1 MRGTGAVA
9 RILITTI
16 GSGGDV
22 HPFVAVA
29 LELVRRGHEVEMLV
43 NPHYQERIKAH
54 GLRVR
59 PLGEAQDLLD
69 VLHHP
74 HLARPWLSPLLIIR
88 ELIGR
93 TAEPTLEGV
102 EASLREFKPDVI
114 VRHHI
119 SLGSRWAAARA
130 GVPSVTCVLAPIFWF
145 NPRDGAVQSRWQM
158 ERPPMWLA
166 NLRLTL
172 GRLAM
177 RVLFDR
183 PLNRIRRAHG
193 LAPERDQFRREVE
206 DANAVLGLW
215 SPSVRPALE
224 GDPAKSVV
232 CGFCEFDR
240 SPTQESRL
248 DELKAFLDS
257 CEAEGRAPVVF
268 TLGTSVVHHHGGFY
282 RHAAAAME
290 RLGRPAVLL
299 TGADEYAPKGLPAKV
314 RAFAY
319 APYTMVFSRAA
330 AVVHH
335 GGAGTTAAALRAGRP
350 TVIVPFA
357 NDEFDNAR
365 RAKLLGCSRTLH
377 AGQVSERAL
386 EAAIRETLESDTMR
400 AKAATMGERM
410 RAEHGP
416 ARAADEI
423 ERVAAQSKARRA

>member
-1 MRGTGAVA
+1 MA

-29 LELVRRGHEVEMLV
+29 LELSRRGHEVEMLV
-43 NPHYQERIKAH
+43 NPHYRERIEAV

-59 PLGEAQDLLD
+59 PLGTAQDLLD

-119 SLGSRWAAARA
+119 SLGSRWAATRA

-177 RVLFDR
+177 RALFDL

-248 DELKAFLDS
+248 DELTAFLDS
-257 CEAEGRAPVVF
+257 CEAEGHAPVVF

-282 RHAAAAME
+282 AHAAAAME

-299 TGADEYAPKGLPAKV
+299 TGTDEYAPRGLPANV

-319 APYTMVFSRAA
+319 APYTMLFSRAA
-330 AVVHH
+330 MVVHH
-335 GGAGTTAAALRAGRP
+335 GGAGTTAAALRSGRP
-350 TVIVPFA
+350 TIIVPFA

-377 AGQVSERAL
+377 VGRVNASSLETMVREALADRTMARRAAETG
-386 EAAIRETLESDTMR
+386 EA
-400 AKAATMGERM
+400 M

-423 ERVAAQSKARRA
+423 EKVAAAHKARRA

>member
-1 MRGTGAVA
+1 MA

-29 LELVRRGHEVEMLV
+29 LELARRGHEVEMLV
-43 NPHYQERIKAH
+43 NPHYRERIEAA

-59 PLGEAQDLLD
+59 PLGTAQDLLG

-93 TAEPTLEGV
+93 TVAPTLDGV
-102 EASLREFKPDVI
+102 EAALREFGPDVI

-119 SLGSRWAAARA
+119 SLGSRWAAQRA
-130 GVPSVTCVLAPIFWF
+130 GVPCVSCVLAPIFWF
-145 NPRDGAVQSRWQM
+145 NARDGAVQSRWQL

-166 NLRLTL
+166 KLRLTL
-172 GRLAM
+172 GRWAM

-183 PLNRIRRAHG
+183 PLNRLRRERG
-193 LAPERDQFRREVE
+193 LVPEQDQFRREVE
-206 DANAVLGLW
+206 DARAVLGLW
-215 SPSVRPALE
+215 SPTVRPPME
-224 GDPAKSVV
+224 GDPPRSVV

-240 SPTQESRL
+240 SPAQESRL
-248 DELKAFLDS
+248 GELRAFLDS
-257 CEAEGRAPVVF
+257 CEAGDQRPVVF
-268 TLGTSVVHHHGGFY
+268 TLGTSVVHHHGDFY
-282 RHAAAAME
+282 VHAATAMAT
-290 RLGRPAVLL
+290 LGRPAVLL
-299 TGADEYAPKGLPAKV
+299 TGTDEYAPRGLPANV
-314 RAFAY
+314 RAFPY
-319 APYTMVFSRAA
+319 APYTMLFARAA
-330 AVVHH
+330 AIVHH
-335 GGAGTTAAALRAGRP
+335 GGAGTTAAALRSGRP

-377 AGQVSERAL
+377 AGEVNAASLAGALRQVLDDVMMAQRA
-386 EAAIRETLESDTMR
+386 ASVAQ
-400 AKAATMGERM
+400 AM

-416 ARAADEI
+416 SRAADEI
-423 ERVAAQSKARRA
+423 ERVADQAKARRT

>member
-1 MRGTGAVA
+1 MA

-29 LELVRRGHEVEMLV
+29 LELAKRGHEVEMLV
-43 NPHYQERIKAH
+43 NPHYRERIEAA

-59 PLGEAQDLLD
+59 PLGTAQDLLD

-74 HLARPWLSPLLIIR
+74 HLAKPWLSPLLIIR

-93 TAEPTLEGV
+93 TVGPTLEGV
-102 EASLREFKPDVI
+102 EASLREFRPDVI

-119 SLGSRWAAARA
+119 SLGTRWAAERA
-130 GVPSVTCVLAPIFWF
+130 GVPCVACVLAPIFWF
-145 NPRDGAVQSRWQM
+145 NPRDGAVQSRWQL

-166 NLRLTL
+166 RLRLTL

-183 PLNRIRRAHG
+183 PLNRLRRERG
-193 LAPERDQFRREVE
+193 LAPECDQFRREVE
-206 DANAVLGLW
+206 DAHAVLGLW
-215 SPSVRPALE
+215 SPGVRPPME
-224 GDPAKSVV
+224 GDPPRSVV

-240 SPTQESRL
+240 SPGQEARL
-248 DELKAFLDS
+248 EELRSFLDS
-257 CEAEGRAPVVF
+257 CEAGDRAPVVF
-268 TLGTSVVHHHGGFY
+268 TLGTSVVHHHGDFY
-282 RHAAAAME
+282 DHAAAAME

-299 TGADEYAPKGLPAKV
+299 TGTDDYAPKGLPANV
-314 RAFAY
+314 RAFPY
-319 APYTMVFSRAA
+319 APYTMLFPRAA
-330 AVVHH
+330 AIVHH
-335 GGAGTTAAALRAGRP
+335 GGAGTTAAALRSGRP

-377 AGQVSERAL
+377 AGDVSGASL
-386 EAAIRETLESDTMR
+386 EAALRLVLEDR
-400 AKAATMGERM
+400 AMAGRAAAIGGVM

-423 ERVAAQSKARRA
+423 ERVIEATKARRA